1 MDDQEQEKKQDKERE
16 LRQSGDAAES
26 GDGDG
31 DEKEPSGGNPVKEMF
46 LLAALYLPL
55 GFFLWFFFASALMF
69 PTARLFEWL
78 LTGFFSDIYERV
90 LQLGFQFEV
99 QTLIILSEQVEGQTA
114 ALNIHINPMIYAW
127 GMALLFGLIMA
138 TPLTARQRLVQLLG
152 SFFAVTLVT
161 VWGVFWETWVDLAFR
176 SGPEAAQ
183 VARDAIFPMDMIAL
197 CYQLGYL
204 MFPAVVPVAAWIL
217 MNRPFIEQHVLR
229 GRR

>member
-1 MDDQEQEKKQDKERE
+1 MSTMDDKDQDQELEQRPAPENGEAGDADDNEQE
-16 LRQSGDAAES
+16 A
-26 GDGDG
+26 
-31 DEKEPSGGNPVKEMF
+31 SGGNPIKEMF

-69 PTARLFEWL
+69 PTARLSEWL
-78 LTGFFSDIYERV
+78 MTGFFSDIFERIV
-90 LQLGFQFEV
+90 QLDFQLEV
-99 QTLIILSEQVEGQTA
+99 QTRIILPEQVEGQTA
-114 ALNIHINPMIYAW
+114 ALNLYINPMIYAW

-138 TPLTARQRLVQLLG
+138 TPLKARQRLVQLLI
-152 SFFAVTLVT
+152 SFFVVTLVT

-183 VARDAIFPMDMIAL
+183 AARDAIFPVDMIAL

-204 MFPAVVPVAAWIL
+204 MFPAVIPVATWIL
-217 MNRPFIEQHVLR
+217 MNRPFIERYVLR

>member
-1 MDDQEQEKKQDKERE
+1 MSEMDDQDHDQEQ
-16 LRQSGDAAES
+16 RQPPKPGEPGDANGA
-26 GDGDG
+26 
-31 DEKEPSGGNPVKEMF
+31 EKETGGGNPIKEMF

-69 PTARLFEWL
+69 PTARLSEWL
-78 LTGFFSDIYERV
+78 LTGFFSDIFERV
-90 LQLGFQFEV
+90 VQLGFHLEIQS
-99 QTLIILSEQVEGQTA
+99 LIVLPEQVEGQTA
-114 ALNIHINPMIYAW
+114 ALNLYINPMIYAW

-138 TPLTARQRLVQLLG
+138 TPLTARQRLVQLLI
-152 SFFAVTLVT
+152 SFFVVTLVT

-183 VARDAIFPMDMIAL
+183 VARDAIFPVDMIAL

-204 MFPAVVPVAAWIL
+204 MFPAVVPVAGWIL

>member
-1 MDDQEQEKKQDKERE
+1 MSAMDDQEHQQRQPDGIEKPENAGSDEKK
-16 LRQSGDAAES
+16 SG
-26 GDGDG
+26 
-31 DEKEPSGGNPVKEMF
+31 GGNPIKEMF

-69 PTARLFEWL
+69 PTARLSEWL
-78 LTGFFSDIYERV
+78 MTGFFSDIFERV
-90 LQLGFQFEV
+90 LQLGFHLEI
-99 QTLIILSEQVEGQTA
+99 QTLIILPEQVDGQTA
-114 ALNIHINPMIYAW
+114 ALNIYINPMIYAW
-127 GMALLFGLIMA
+127 GMALLFGLVMA
-138 TPLTARQRLVQLLG
+138 TPLTARQRLVQLLVT
-152 SFFAVTLVT
+152 FVIVTLVT

-176 SGPEAAQ
+176 SGPQAAQ
-183 VARDAIFPMDMIAL
+183 VARDAIFPLDMIAL